1 MNDFWGSVPF
11 LGVFLVAVFAIHAV
25 WQIQSSL
32 TETDKVRFEQCIAAD
47 KQWVQG
53 SCVK

>member
-1 MNDFWGSVPF
+1 MREFWGSVPF

-25 WQIQSSL
+25 WQMQISL